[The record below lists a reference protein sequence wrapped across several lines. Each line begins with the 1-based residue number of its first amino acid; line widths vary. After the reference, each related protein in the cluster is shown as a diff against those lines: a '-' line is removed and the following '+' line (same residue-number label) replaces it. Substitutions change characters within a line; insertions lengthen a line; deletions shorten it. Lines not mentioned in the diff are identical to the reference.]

1 MKKTKVSEVVLNNQR
16 KGASISTQVK
26 NTFEAYRAGVATGEY
41 SSEYA
46 YAKCGCCKEKIP
58 KIDGVWD
65 QTQYEFLKSP
75 YGTSNDINQD
85 HLRVHP
91 SLWNNGTN
99 NVLSGVF
106 EVLPGKIYQVRGYD
120 MANITFVKTNN
131 VSSSVLSEN
140 DRWMV
145 MDTLMSKECTRAA
158 LRLFSQHLCYV
169 EINTDGINDEKDID
183 KQHFLY
189 GKITGMIVSHSHID
203 HYGGMPMVKE
213 WFIDETVGAELDKIA
228 EAKVEERG
236 SGEEYK
242 WTNHPF
248 ILAPYGFFEHSVS
261 ENVYV
266 GNAMGRRASYQ
277 YGSFIKPA
285 YTEAKSVDDYL
296 SGEISIGIGQGQS
309 TGNTSFEVPTMEI
322 GENCT
327 LILDN
332 LEVGFQLTPGTEAPA
347 EMNNYFSDYNA
358 LWLAENCNGT
368 LHNLYT
374 LRGAQVRD
382 GKAWARYLM
391 ETVVLYG
398 DEAKV
403 IFQSHNWPHW
413 DNSLDSECVPTN
425 GVDDKFPRTDLKAF
439 LIDTAAIYKYI
450 NDQTLLYMNMGYKMN
465 EASDMLTLPRA
476 MQKNWCLKPFY
487 GTPKHNAKA
496 VYQRYLGWYD
506 ANPLHLEELPP
517 EQLAQEQLRY
527 MMAGGSTDNIL
538 KMIEDDIQKGNY
550 WTAAY
555 MAHRVV
561 IGGSSPGHVVDAK
574 HLCADALEQLG
585 YQSESGTWRNAY
597 LSAAYELRSGKGR
610 VSASGGSM
618 IEHLTTEMILDY
630 ISILF
635 DGERGS
641 NISFDGYLSVQLTDD
656 NNVVVATENFLF
668 VVRNGA
674 ILYSSVSKI
683 PDRAELIKVNKNDLI
698 QIVTGVTENSEIKL
712 SGVLLKI
719 FYCVIRFEI
728 DRYKY
733 FDIMGKHD
741 SEVLIEHTEYA
752 LYDVVLDCFNL
763 LQKYASREDLS
774 TNETTGLEYG
784 DKLLWEEYREILVDQ
799 TNLLLDGDFFD
810 PSNVLAGIGTDD
822 TFFAHEL
829 YYNMFS
835 LLRYLNAPYIKNDFN
850 FRGKDTELEAYIKIK
865 EKIKLLETY
874 LPDCYLKDNGY
885 TVQFDTDDISA
896 LNCLDKKKEI
906 KNEGMSISDFMQK
919 LYECHTTLAEYM
931 GVLKDRTSIINYAY
945 FESDKEIKLN
955 YELPCDGEF
964 VIEYG
969 ANSVGMKGRSGQL
982 ILDVSGEEDRV
993 KFTVFQQFGEIKKWI
1008 KSLVFCKPQICI
1020 TAENVQEIKFQDS
1033 ISGDYV
1039 DVEALNTDS
1048 EHLLIPPYGFP
1059 EPDNDPDNDPDN
1071 EPDSADVYYK
1081 YTLTYETKYVAK
1093 LIIEDHVMTDAEKG
1107 TFDVSFQEGQACVVP
1122 IKAYTENGY
1131 YVSIKYDCKNDKVI
1145 S

>member
-26 NTFEAYRAGVATGEY
+26 NTFEANRAGVASGEY

-189 GKITGMIVSHSHID
+189 GKITGMIVSHSHVD
-203 HYGGMPMVKE
+203 HYGGMEVVKDWFVGEETAELINAEVKE
-213 WFIDETVGAELDKIA
+213 KFKDSEYPRIDV
-228 EAKVEERG
+228 
-236 SGEEYK
+236 
-242 WTNHPF
+242 PF
-248 ILAPYGFFEHSVS
+248 ILAPNGFFEHSVS

-506 ANPLHLEELPP
+506 SNPLHLEELPP

-630 ISILF
+630 ISIIF

-674 ILYSSVSKI
+674 ILYSPVSKI
-683 PDRAELIKVNKNDLI
+683 PDGTELIEVNKNDLSK
-698 QIVTGVTENSEIKL
+698 IVTGVTENSEINL

-719 FYCVIRFEI
+719 FYCVVRFEI

-741 SEVLIEHTEYA
+741 SEVQLETGKCVDLREKVHECISLLESYVSKCEGATETIA
-752 LYDVVLDCFNL
+752 FSSADKESWLDFYDVLKV
-763 LQKYASREDLS
+763 Q
-774 TNETTGLEYG
+774 TGV
-784 DKLLWEEYREILVDQ
+784 I
-799 TNLLLDGDFFD
+799 LDGDFFD
-810 PSNVLAGIGTDD
+810 PTNISAGIGKDGK
-822 TFFAHEL
+822 FYAYEL
-829 YYNMFS
+829 FYNLFS

-850 FRGKDTELEAYIKIK
+850 FRGEEAELEAYIKIK

-874 LPDCYLKDNGY
+874 LPDCYLKDKEY
-885 TVQFDTDDISA
+885 KVQFDADDI
-896 LNCLDKKKEI
+896 NTWECLCGERKE
-906 KNEGMSISDFMQK
+906 NMSIDEFMCNLYMNYAVLYAAIGTFTGNIPNINICYLESDSKICLNYCTAF
-919 LYECHTTLAEYM
+919 EGEY
-931 GVLKDRTSIINYAY
+931 VLKGGGVTYNLSEQKGEVIVNVPEENDKIFYVIYQKVSYLEIPMASVIFNKPQLECSTSVRRTKQEVERIALENNGGFCDEINIGTEADPIIASAYEAPSQPINYTLY
-945 FESDKEIKLN
+945 
-955 YELPCDGEF
+955 YTT
-964 VIEYG
+964 
-969 ANSVGMKGRSGQL
+969 Q
-982 ILDVSGEEDRV
+982 
-993 KFTVFQQFGEIKKWI
+993 
-1008 KSLVFCKPQICI
+1008 
-1020 TAENVQEIKFQDS
+1020 NVD
-1033 ISGDYV
+1033 
-1039 DVEALNTDS
+1039 
-1048 EHLLIPPYGFP
+1048 
-1059 EPDNDPDNDPDN
+1059 
-1071 EPDSADVYYK
+1071 
-1081 YTLTYETKYVAK
+1081 K
-1093 LIIEDHVMTDAEKG
+1093 LIVNGKEQQN
-1107 TFDVSFQEGQACVVP
+1107 VSSGSVTIQSKSYSASFNVV
-1122 IKAYTENGY
+1122 GY
-1131 YVSIKYDCKNDKVI
+1131 SKCGFYVQQNVSC
-1145 S
+1145 SG

>member
-1 MKKTKVSEVVLNNQR
+1 MKKTKVSEAVLNNQR
-16 KGASISTQVK
+16 KDASISTQVK
-26 NTFEAYRAGVATGEY
+26 NTFEAYRAGVATGKY

-46 YAKCGCCKEKIP
+46 YAKCGCCYEGIP

-75 YGTSNDINQD
+75 YGTSGGINQD

-106 EVLPGKIYQVRGYD
+106 EVLPGRIYQVRGYD
-120 MANITFVKTNN
+120 MANISFVRTTL
-131 VSSSVLSEN
+131 SSDDNDDNGNDKDKDNDDKLSEN

-145 MDTLMSKECTRAA
+145 MDTLMSTQCTKAA
-158 LRLFSQHLCYV
+158 LELF
-169 EINTDGINDEKDID
+169 DEYLKTKNSAYSLKGNIV
-183 KQHFLY
+183 
-189 GKITGMIVSHSHID
+189 GMIVSHSHVD
-203 HYGGMPMVKE
+203 HYGGMRAVKD
-213 WFIDETVGAELDKIA
+213 WFVGEENAELIN
-228 EAKVEERG
+228 EEGKEQFKDSDYPRIDV
-236 SGEEYK
+236 
-242 WTNHPF
+242 PF
-248 ILAPYGFFEHSVS
+248 ILAPNGFFEHSVS

-277 YGSFIKPA
+277 YGSFIKPE
-285 YTEAKSVDDYL
+285 YNENDENDPNNYL

-309 TGNTSFEVPTMEI
+309 TGEISFVVPTMEI

-382 GKAWARYLM
+382 GKAWAGYLM
-391 ETVVLYG
+391 ETVALYG
-398 DEAKV
+398 KDVQV

-413 DNSLDSECVPTN
+413 DNSLDPKYVPTN
-425 GVDDKFPRTDLKAF
+425 GADDKIPRTDLRAF

-538 KMIEDDIQKGNY
+538 KMVEDDIQKGNY

-555 MAHRVV
+555 MAHQVV
-561 IGGSSPGHVVDAK
+561 IGSEDATMVGNAK
-574 HLCADALEQLG
+574 VLCAEALEQLG
-585 YQSESGTWRNAY
+585 YQCESGTWRNAY

-618 IEHLTTEMILDY
+618 FEHLTTEMILDY
-630 ISILF
+630 ISIIF

-641 NISFDGYLSVQLTDD
+641 NISFDGYLSVQLTDK

-674 ILYSSVSKI
+674 ILYSPVSKI
-683 PDRAELIKVNKNDLI
+683 PDGAELIEVNKNDLSI
-698 QIVTGVTENSEIKL
+698 IVTGVAENTKINL

-741 SEVLIEHTEYA
+741 SEVQRITDESEDSGECVDLREYVHGCISLLESYVSKCEGLTGTTA
-752 LYDVVLDCFNL
+752 FSGSDKILWDDFYDVLKV
-763 LQKYASREDLS
+763 Q
-774 TNETTGLEYG
+774 TGV
-784 DKLLWEEYREILVDQ
+784 I
-799 TNLLLDGDFFD
+799 LDGDFFD
-810 PSNVLAGIGTDD
+810 PANVNAGIGKDGK
-822 TFFAHEL
+822 FYAHEL
-829 YYNMFS
+829 FYNLFS

-850 FRGKDTELEAYIKIK
+850 FRCEDTELEAYIKIK

-874 LPDCYLKDNGY
+874 LPDCYLKDNAY
-885 TVQFDTDDISA
+885 TVQFDADDINA
-896 LNCLDKKKEI
+896 WEYLCGERKE
-906 KNEGMSISDFMQK
+906 NMSIDEFMCNLYMNYAVLSASIGTLTGNIPNINICYLESDSKICLNYCTAF
-919 LYECHTTLAEYM
+919 EGEY
-931 GVLKDRTSIINYAY
+931 VLKDGEVTHNLSKQKGEVIVDVPKEKDKIFYVIYQKVSYLEIPMTSVIFNKPQLECSTSVRRTKQEVERLAFENNGGFCELINIGTEADPIIATAYEAPSRPINYTLY
-945 FESDKEIKLN
+945 YSTQNVDKLIVN
-955 YELPCDGEF
+955 GE
-964 VIEYG
+964 E
-969 ANSVGMKGRSGQL
+969 QQ
-982 ILDVSGEEDRV
+982 DVSSGSV
-993 KFTVFQQFGEIKKWI
+993 TIQSKSYSASFNVVGYSKCGFYVQQ
-1008 KSLVFCKPQICI
+1008 
-1020 TAENVQEIKFQDS
+1020 NVS
-1033 ISGDYV
+1033 CSG
-1039 DVEALNTDS
+1039 
-1048 EHLLIPPYGFP
+1048 
-1059 EPDNDPDNDPDN
+1059 
-1071 EPDSADVYYK
+1071 
-1081 YTLTYETKYVAK
+1081 
-1093 LIIEDHVMTDAEKG
+1093 
-1107 TFDVSFQEGQACVVP
+1107 
-1122 IKAYTENGY
+1122 
-1131 YVSIKYDCKNDKVI
+1131 
-1145 S
+1145 